1 MATAIPCLMT
11 NHGEA
16 TPGCVPLDARFWG
29 KERELPHPYPVVCHL
44 LDTAAVFG
52 VLWDVLLGAEVH
64 ERVSEALGLR
74 VEQARSVLSFWAGLH
89 DLGKITPPFQ
99 AQVPESFA
107 GLRADAA
114 YRFAPGAEKER
125 AFRHEMATHWSLTQ
139 LLGEAGYPADGRLM
153 RRAVSHQVAQLL
165 GGHHGSFGAVL
176 LSKELSRASEY
187 RPGLGEEGWAAQRR
201 AHFAEL
207 RRVTGADAVP
217 TQGLPAELAVSVTG
231 LVVVADWLAS
241 QRGAIVPL
249 MPPVGWQGRPEELDA
264 HWSRTQAAAV
274 GLVAKAR
281 LGRARFD
288 AERFE
293 EMFPFSPNALQGDL
307 AERLPRL
314 VGERGPGLL
323 LVTAPTGDGKTEAAL
338 YAASVLGR
346 AANARG
352 LYFALPTMATA
363 DAMFPRV
370 RDFAAEALEGERALT
385 LLHSMAWL
393 SPAYAQDEQAPEVSD
408 GAVSADPATATEAGT
423 WLRGSKRGLLAPLG
437 VGTIDQTLAAV
448 LPLRYNALRLFG
460 LSDKV
465 FVVDEAHAYGPW
477 MHQLLSR
484 LLEWLGAFR
493 APVVLLSATLTG
505 RTAASL
511 VDAYRRGAGFL
522 EPSAVEP
529 AYPGWLFTDSRT
541 GKISRPRTVT
551 SQRARTLDIDLRP
564 VAWDAMEGPAATPRT
579 EGRRAALR
587 EVLRPVAEEG
597 GTALVCCTT
606 VAEAQQTFRDLCTA
620 FPELALREGGL
631 RLLHSRYPAFARQRI
646 TADCEEAYGKL
657 RGDLEAAPP
666 RPASILVATQVVEQ
680 SLDFDFDVVVSD
692 LAPVA
697 QLLQRAGRG
706 RRHARGKAG
715 RPPWAHLEDR
725 PLLVVLEPVD
735 GDGKT
740 AVPRTWGAVYD
751 AGLLRRTALLLA
763 EQTRTG
769 IAIPDGVQSLV
780 DAVYAEDFVD
790 GLDAAARLE
799 LRRMDSER
807 AAGEIAEEHLAGMVG
822 ICAPADV
829 AGDLHKLSRQEAGV
843 TEELLTTRL
852 GADSGRVLC
861 LYEQQDGALTLD
873 DAGALPLPQ
882 GGKRGPSRQE
892 LVQIMAHVAPVPG
905 SWLRGAEGHPAPR
918 GWSEQVPLRDL
929 VLLTVRP
936 DDAEGT
942 TWTGRHGNRSIRIS
956 DIGLEDVPHV
966 SSPQREPG
974 RWQPASASFNVPPQ
988 QWP

>member
-1 MATAIPCLMT
+1 MT
-11 NHGEA
+11 NHGEV
-16 TPGCVPLDARFWG
+16 PCGCVPLDTRLWG

-52 VLWDVLLGAEVH
+52 ALWDVLLGAAAR
-64 ERVSEALGLR
+64 ERVSEALGLGADQTR
-74 VEQARSVLSFWAGLH
+74 AVLSFWAGLH

-107 GLRADAA
+107 ALCADAA
-114 YRFAPGAEKER
+114 YRFAPGADKER
-125 AFRHEMATHWSLTQ
+125 AFRHEMATHWALAQ
-139 LLGEAGYPADGRLM
+139 LLGEVGYPADSRLM
-153 RRAVSHQVAQLL
+153 RRAVGHQVAQLL

-176 LSKELSRASEY
+176 IPKELSRASEY

-201 AHFAEL
+201 AHFTEL
-207 RRVTGADAVP
+207 RRVTGAEAVP
-217 TQGLPAELAVSVTG
+217 VRGLPAELAVIVTG

-241 QRGAIVPL
+241 QRDAIVPL
-249 MPPVGWQGRPEELDA
+249 MPPEGWQGKPQELDA
-264 HWSRTQAAAV
+264 HWGRTQEAAV

-281 LGRARFD
+281 LGRARFE
-288 AERFE
+288 AERFQ
-293 EMFPFSPNALQGDL
+293 EMFPFAPNALQSDL
-307 AERLPRL
+307 ADHLPQL
-314 VGERGPGLL
+314 VGERGAGLL

-346 AANARG
+346 AADARG

-370 RDFAAEALEGERALT
+370 RDFAAGALGGERALT
-385 LLHSMAWL
+385 LLHSMSWL
-393 SPAYAQDEQAPEVSD
+393 SPAYTQDQQAPEALD
-408 GAVSADPATATEAGT
+408 GLLSADPATVTEAGT
-423 WLRGSKRGLLAPLG
+423 WLRGAKRGLLAPLG
-437 VGTIDQTLAAV
+437 AGTIDQALAAV

-484 LLEWLGAFR
+484 LLEWLGAFG

-529 AYPGWLFTDSRT
+529 AYPGWLFTDSRS
-541 GKISRPRTVT
+541 GKVSAPRTT
-551 SQRARTLDIDLRP
+551 ASQRSRTLDIDLRS
-564 VAWDAMEGPAATPRT
+564 VAWDTTDRPVTALRA

-620 FPELALREGGL
+620 FPELAVREGGL
-631 RLLHSRYPAFARQRI
+631 RLLHSRFPAHVRQRI
-646 TADCEEAYGKL
+646 TADCETAYGKP
-657 RGDLEAAPP
+657 RSDLDVARP

-692 LAPVA
+692 LAPLA

-706 RRHARGKAG
+706 RRHARGTTG
-715 RPPWAHLEDR
+715 RPPWAHPEDR

-735 GDGKT
+735 GGGKT
-740 AVPRTWGAVYD
+740 AVPRTWGTVYD

-763 EQTRTG
+763 DQTRTG
-769 IAIPDGVQSLV
+769 ISIPEDVQRLV
-780 DAVYAEDFVD
+780 DKVYAEDFVD
-790 GLDAAARLE
+790 GLDAATQQE
-799 LRRMDSER
+799 LRRMDMER
-807 AAGEIAEEHLAGMVG
+807 TAGTMAEEHLAGMVG

-829 AGDLHKLSRQEAGV
+829 SGDLHVLSRREAGV

-861 LYEQQDGALTLD
+861 LYEQVDGALTLD
-873 DAGALPLPQ
+873 EAGTLPLPL
-882 GGKRGPSRQE
+882 GGKRGPSRPE

-905 SWLRGAEGHPAPR
+905 SWLRGAEGHPAPA
-918 GWSEQVPLRDL
+918 GWSEQVLLRDL
-929 VLLTVRP
+929 VHLKLQP

-942 TWTGRHGNRSIRIS
+942 SWSCRHGNRSIRVS
-956 DIGLEDVPHV
+956 ATGLEDMSHT
-966 SSPQREPG
+966 
-974 RWQPASASFNVPPQ
+974 SFP
-988 QWP
+988 

>member
-1 MATAIPCLMT
+1 MT

-16 TPGCVPLDARFWG
+16 SSGCIPLDARFWG
-29 KERELPHPYPVVCHL
+29 KGRELPHPYPVVCHL
-44 LDTAAVFG
+44 LDTAAAFG
-52 VLWDVLLGAEVH
+52 VLWDVLLGTEVR

-74 VEQARSVLSFWAGLH
+74 VEQARAVLSFWAGLH

-107 GLRADAA
+107 VLRADAA

-125 AFRHEMATHWSLTQ
+125 AFRHEMATHWALTE
-139 LLGEAGYPADGRLM
+139 LLGEAGYPAGGRLM

-176 LSKELSRASEY
+176 KPKELSRASEY
-187 RPGLGEEGWAAQRR
+187 RPCLGEEGWTAQRR

-207 RRVTGADAVP
+207 RRITGAGAVP
-217 TQGLPAELAVSVTG
+217 VQGLPAELGVIVTG

-264 HWSRTQAAAV
+264 HWSRTRAAAV
-274 GLVAKAR
+274 GLVTKAR

-293 EMFPFSPNALQGDL
+293 EMFPFPPNDLQGDL
-307 AERLPRL
+307 ADHLPQL

-346 AANARG
+346 AAHARG

-370 RDFAAEALEGERALT
+370 RDFAASALAGERALT

-393 SPAYAQDEQAPEVSD
+393 SPAYAQDEQAPEAPD

-437 VGTIDQTLAAV
+437 VGTIDQTLAAI

-505 RTAASL
+505 RSAASL

-522 EPSAVEP
+522 ESSAVEP
-529 AYPGWLFTDSRT
+529 AYPGWLFTDSRAGEVST
-541 GKISRPRTVT
+541 PRAVA
-551 SQRARTLDIDLRP
+551 SQRARTLDIDLWP
-564 VAWDAMEGPAATPRT
+564 VTWDALDGPAVAPRAR
-579 EGRRAALR
+579 GRRAVLR

-620 FPELALREGGL
+620 FPELALQKGGL
-631 RLLHSRYPAFARQRI
+631 RLLHSRYPAFVRQRI
-646 TADCEEAYGKL
+646 TADCEEAYGKPRNL
-657 RGDLEAAPP
+657 DAAQP

-706 RRHARGKAG
+706 RRHARGKNG
-715 RPPWAHLEDR
+715 RPPWTRAEDR

-740 AVPRTWGAVYD
+740 AVPRSWGAVYD

-763 EQTRTG
+763 ERTRTG
-769 IAIPDGVQSLV
+769 IAIPAGVQGLV
-780 DAVYAEDFVD
+780 DEVYAEHFVD
-790 GLDAAARLE
+790 GLDTATQRE
-799 LRRMDSER
+799 LRRMDAER
-807 AAGEIAEEHLAGMVG
+807 AAGEMAEEHLADMVG

-861 LYEQQDGALTLD
+861 LYEQQGGALTLD
-873 DAGALPLPQ
+873 DAGTLPLPQ
-882 GGKRGPSRQE
+882 GGKRGPARQE

-918 GWSEQVPLRDL
+918 GWDEQAPLRDL
-929 VLLTVRP
+929 VLLKMRP

-942 TWTGRHGNRSIRIS
+942 AWTGRHGNRSIRIS
-956 DIGLEDVPHV
+956 DIGLEDESHA
-966 SSPQREPG
+966 SS
-974 RWQPASASFNVPPQ
+974 A
-988 QWP
+988 